1 MFLPVLQGKGIMT
14 KTLIL
19 YYSRT
24 GTTDKLAMLLQQEL
38 DADIEP
44 IRCGRYAGLWG
55 YVRAAYDSLKRRLP
69 DLETVNANLGD
80 YDQLLVGGPI
90 WTSYPA
96 TPLRAFLKAN
106 QSLPD
111 RVGLFLTYGGHSPP
125 EKAEADIQGLLP
137 GPLEGSVFVS
147 AGDLA
152 QGLKLHQLSEFVRM
166 FKR

>member
-1 MFLPVLQGKGIMT
+1 MT

-24 GTTDKLAMLLQQEL
+24 GTTDKLARLLQQEL
-38 DADIEP
+38 GADLVP
-44 IRCGRYAGLWG
+44 LRCGRYAGMWG

-69 DLETVNANLGD
+69 DIEATNVNLSD
-80 YDQLLVGGPI
+80 YDQLLIGGPI

-96 TPLRAFLKAN
+96 TPLRAFLKGN

-125 EKAEADIQGLLP
+125 EKAEVDIQDQLTQ
-137 GPLEGSVFVS
+137 PLQASVFVS

-152 QGLKLHQLSEFVRM
+152 QGLNLHQLTQFIRM
-166 FKR
+166 FRN